1 MCDRRGVCRREDV
14 LSENKNANVDYFL
27 ENVMKNEI
35 IITHT
40 REQLLSSD
48 TFTAI
53 VVQKIIDLLVII
65 DPLTSTGV

>member
-27 ENVMKNEI
+27 ENVMTK
-35 IITHT
+35 THT
-40 REQLLSSD
+40 FGQLLSSD

-53 VVQKIIDLLVII
+53 VVQKIIDLLVIVN
-65 DPLTSTGV
+65 PLSSTGV